1 MKSVCLSGIVIL
13 FFIAAGISSASPAG
27 ELTEQVRQT
36 TDKIISILNDPCM
49 KGPDKEEDKINLIR
63 ELVYRLFDRE
73 GVSRRVLARQWR
85 KLNDQE
91 KKDFIF
97 LFNKLLEQTY
107 IGKIDNYSG
116 QQIAYIGEKIDGK
129 YGILKAKVLS
139 KNDKD
144 IIIFYKAIKKNSKW
158 LVYDVSLEGVS
169 LVNNYRTQFQSI
181 IMQSSYDNLIKI
193 LKAKVNEPHSGNNKT
208 EG

>member
-1 MKSVCLSGIVIL
+1 MKPVCLSGIAIL
-13 FFIAAGISSASPAG
+13 FLIAGGISSASPAG

-36 TDKIISILNDPCM
+36 TDKIISILNDPGM
-49 KGPDKEEDKINLIR
+49 KGPDKEEEKINLIR
-63 ELVYRLFDRE
+63 ELVYKLFDRE

-91 KKDFIF
+91 KKDFIV
-97 LFNKLLEQTY
+97 LFNRLLERTY
-107 IGKIDNYSG
+107 LEKIDSYSG
-116 QQIAYIGEKIDGK
+116 QKVAYIGEKIDGK
-129 YGILKAKVLS
+129 YGILKAKILS

-158 LVYDVSLEGVS
+158 LVYDVSVEGVS

-181 IMQSSYDNLIKI
+181 ILQSSYDNLIKT
-193 LKAKVNEPHSGNNKT
+193 LKAKVNNPHPGNDKI

>member
-1 MKSVCLSGIVIL
+1 MKSAYLSGIAIL

-36 TDKIISILNDPCM
+36 TDKIISVLNDPCM
-49 KGPDKEEDKINLIR
+49 KGPDKKEEKINLIR
-63 ELVYRLFDRE
+63 ELVYTLFDRE

-97 LFNKLLEQTY
+97 LFSKLLEQTY
-107 IGKIDNYSG
+107 MDRIDNYSG
-116 QQIAYIGEKIDGK
+116 QQVAYIGEKIDGK
-129 YGILKAKVLS
+129 YGILKTKILS

-144 IIIFYKAIKKNSKW
+144 IIVFYKAIKKNSKW
-158 LVYDVSLEGVS
+158 LIYDVSVEGVS

-181 IMQSSYDNLIKI
+181 IMQSSYDNLIET
-193 LKAKVNEPHSGNNKT
+193 LKAKVNKPHPGKDNTK
-208 EG
+208 G

>member
-1 MKSVCLSGIVIL
+1 MKSAYLSGIAIL

-27 ELTEQVRQT
+27 ELTEQIRQT
-36 TDKIISILNDPCM
+36 TDKIISVLNDPCM
-49 KGPDKEEDKINLIR
+49 KGPDKKEEKINLIR
-63 ELVYRLFDRE
+63 ELVYTLFDRE

-97 LFNKLLEQTY
+97 LFSKLLEQTY
-107 IGKIDNYSG
+107 MDRIDNYSG
-116 QQIAYIGEKIDGK
+116 QQVAYIGEKIDGK
-129 YGILKAKVLS
+129 YGILKTKILS

-144 IIIFYKAIKKNSKW
+144 IIVFYKAIKKNSKW
-158 LVYDVSLEGVS
+158 LIYDVSVEGVS

-181 IMQSSYDNLIKI
+181 IMQSSYDNLIKT
-193 LKAKVNEPHSGNNKT
+193 LKAKVNKPHSGKDNTK
-208 EG
+208 G

>member
-1 MKSVCLSGIVIL
+1 MKSAYLSGIAIL

-27 ELTEQVRQT
+27 ELTEQIRQT
-36 TDKIISILNDPCM
+36 TDKIISVLNDPCM
-49 KGPDKEEDKINLIR
+49 KGPDKKEEKINLIR
-63 ELVYRLFDRE
+63 KLVYTLFDRE

-97 LFNKLLEQTY
+97 LFSKLLEQTY
-107 IGKIDNYSG
+107 MDRIDNYSG
-116 QQIAYIGEKIDGK
+116 QQVAYIGEKIDGK
-129 YGILKAKVLS
+129 YGILKTKILS

-144 IIIFYKAIKKNSKW
+144 IIVFYKAIKKNSKW
-158 LVYDVSLEGVS
+158 LIYDVSVEGVS

-181 IMQSSYDNLIKI
+181 IMQSSYDNLIKT
-193 LKAKVNEPHSGNNKT
+193 LKAKVNKPHSGKDNTK
-208 EG
+208 G